1 MQRNSKRQS
10 TATNYK
16 SVRINPKLMRTLF
29 HYSLS
34 VGIIGVGVANHHV
47 AERSAI
53 VDGDTDAKA
62 VVVRTD
68 HGLEVSGRR
77 HPVSDNLLMIP
88 YETKKRRYIETSK

>member
-1 MQRNSKRQS
+1 MG
-10 TATNYK
+10 
-16 SVRINPKLMRTLF
+16 VR
-29 HYSLS
+29 
-34 VGIIGVGVANHHV
+34 VAHHHV
-47 AERSAI
+47 AECSAV

-88 YETKKRRYIETSK
+88 YETKK